1 MKKEITRLTILT
13 IVLTIVSAI
22 VILYFGRT
30 YKVTFYT
37 GDDNHETV
45 LENETGEVE
54 ILEEKKEGDNYIV
67 KVKAKKPGRVFLSL
81 KFEDSQNTSLL
92 YVHKSMIITDNT
104 YFGKST
110 GSEII
115 PVSLLIILSYIMYL
129 LIKTYKYHVKEN
141 LYQYKNIAY
150 LGIIIF
156 LSFFIL
162 STVLSLFNYQGLYE
176 TVNGVIN
183 SMSTVSF
190 FLFPVALITSILVT
204 ISNIQLIRKEG
215 MSLKNLLGLFLGLF
229 ICLATILPDRIYQYL
244 MQVQTVNIFNLNG
257 PGPYLYNF
265 FESVLYLSV
274 SYMECILVGTIV
286 IAIKSIK
293 HKPEYNQDYMI
304 ILGCQIREDG
314 TLTPLLKGRTDKALQ
329 FRKEQLEET
338 KKDLVFVPSGGR
350 GSDEIISEAE
360 AIKNYLLDNG
370 IKEKNILV
378 ENKSKN
384 TYQNIKFSNKL
395 INDKSAKICFS
406 TTNYHVLRAGLIATE
421 QGLKIEGIGSKTKA
435 YFWINAFI
443 REFIGTLFAEKK
455 KHITVIAL
463 VIVSLVV
470 MIGITYVANNI

>member
-13 IVLTIVSAI
+13 IVLMIVSAF
-22 VILYFGRT
+22 VILYFGRI

-110 GSEII
+110 GSEVI
-115 PVSLLIILSYIMYL
+115 PISLLIILSYIMYL
-129 LIKTYKYHVKEN
+129 LIKTYRYHVKEN

-162 STVLSLFNYQGLYE
+162 STVQSLFNYQGLYE

-244 MQVQTVNIFNLNG
+244 MQAQTVNIFNLNG

-338 KKDLVFVPSGGR
+338 KKDLVFVPSGGK

-384 TYQNIKFSNKL
+384 TYQNIKFSNNI
-395 INDKSAKICFS
+395 INDKNAKICFS

-455 KHITVIAL
+455 KHITV
-463 VIVSLVV
+463 VSLIIVNLIIV
-470 MIGITYVANNI
+470 IGITYVANNI